1 MGGRKTERTRSYVGY
16 INRDISLNYEAVIDE
31 FGKFNRRLSFV

>member
-1 MGGRKTERTRSYVGY
+1 MGEERLNGLAHMYM
-16 INRDISLNYEAVIDE
+16 NRDITLKYEKVIDE